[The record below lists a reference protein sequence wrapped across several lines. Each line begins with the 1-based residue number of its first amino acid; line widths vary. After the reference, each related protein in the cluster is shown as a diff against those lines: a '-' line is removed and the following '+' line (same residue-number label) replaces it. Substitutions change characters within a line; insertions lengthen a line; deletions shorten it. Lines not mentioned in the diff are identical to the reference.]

1 MLTVSWSRQAPETK
15 ARHKD
20 SITYGGPGP
29 SNQTAA

>member
-1 MLTVSWSRQAPETK
+1 MPTVSWSRQAPVTK
-15 ARHKD
+15 ARYQD